1 VQNIIT
7 VHSDTYRVNTETFS
21 ADKEITIYQLQT
33 YSFRSQQDLQPYAL
47 QCRTMASVC
56 HTNEKVGS
64 STSQVSMIDTGHFS
78 VVIKSEMRMSE
89 ANNTAKL
96 DLVVKER

>member
-1 VQNIIT
+1 
-7 VHSDTYRVNTETFS
+7 
-21 ADKEITIYQLQT
+21 
-33 YSFRSQQDLQPYAL
+33 
-47 QCRTMASVC
+47 MASVC